1 MFILAQRGP
10 EGNPKGIKRKPK
22 GKDEEMMTE
31 RRKRREWTLLA
42 VVVLFWFAQYVYIPY
57 QTPFLT
63 GKGVAAGMIGT
74 VVGAYGVTQMIFRL
88 PVGVMADWA
97 GRHRI
102 FVSAGAALAALAYF
116 DRAKANDYIEIYSD
130 DEDDVF

>member
-1 MFILAQRGP
+1 MAMRP
-10 EGNPKGIKRKPK
+10 ETEETPK

-63 GKGVAAGMIGT
+63 GKGVAAWMIGT

-88 PVGVMADWA
+88 PGGGDGGLGGTPQDLCVCRSSA
-97 GRHRI
+97 GR
-102 FVSAGAALAALAYF
+102 AGF
-116 DRAKANDYIEIYSD
+116 HGTG
-130 DEDDVF
+130 F